1 MAQTGLT
8 IANIFGTVPA
18 QERAFVARQLAVML
32 DAGLPLT
39 QATRSLS
46 EQSQNKAVKNALT
59 QVVSDLENG
68 YKFSDA
74 IQKQP
79 KVFNHVFVSVVAAGE
94 SSGKLDVALGLL
106 ADELER
112 DYGFR
117 SRVLGALLY
126 PAFIILAMIVVGII
140 MVTKIVPALEVVF
153 KQANVQLPW
162 TTRTVIVITNSII
175 NYWYLYILAIII
187 IVYVLG
193 RFVRSEEGQRF
204 VNTWLIKIPVFG
216 SMFVSL
222 EMARMTRILG
232 IMISAGVPI
241 ITALDSVALVLDSVI
256 YRDALLVVSRN
267 VERGAPISQ
276 TLSKYPEFPNT
287 VTEMVAA
294 GEKTGKLEQVLS
306 KLADFYEAQT
316 NQQIKNISALVEPI
330 VFVIVGLG
338 VAFLIFS
345 IIVPI
350 YNLSSVIQ

>member
-1 MAQTGLT
+1 MAAQSIS
-8 IANIFGTVPA
+8 IANLLGTVPPA
-18 QERAFVARQLAVML
+18 ERSFVARQLAVML

-39 QATRSLS
+39 QAARSLS
-46 EQSQNKAVKNALT
+46 EQSQNKAVKTALT
-59 QVVSDLENG
+59 QIVNDLENG

-74 IQKQP
+74 IQKHP

-94 SSGKLDVALGLL
+94 SSGKLDIALGLL

-117 SRVLGALLY
+117 SKVLGALLY
-126 PAFIILAMIVVGII
+126 PVFIIVAMIGVGII
-140 MVTKIVPALEVVF
+140 MVTKIVPALELVF
-153 KQANVQLPW
+153 EQSKVELPW
-162 TTRTVIVITNSII
+162 TTRFVVAATNSLID
-175 NYWYLYILAIII
+175 YWYLYIIGLGVA
-187 IVYVLG
+187 VYLLG
-193 RFVRSEEGQRF
+193 RFVKSEEGQRF
-204 VNTWLIKIPVFG
+204 INTWLIKLPVFG
-216 SMFVSL
+216 AMFVSL

-241 ITALDSVALVLDSVI
+241 ITAIDSVALVLDSVI
-256 YRDALLVVSRN
+256 YREALLMVARN

-276 TLSKYPEFPNT
+276 TLAKYPEFPNAI
-287 VTEMVAA
+287 TEMVAA

-350 YNLSSVIQ
+350 YNLSSVI